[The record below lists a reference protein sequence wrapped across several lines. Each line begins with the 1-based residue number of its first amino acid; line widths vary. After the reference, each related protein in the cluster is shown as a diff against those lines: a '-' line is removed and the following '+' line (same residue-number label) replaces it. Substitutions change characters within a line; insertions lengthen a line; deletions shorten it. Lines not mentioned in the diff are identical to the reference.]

1 MGVADIVLV
10 RTQVIE
16 KLLAG
21 PDSNRYVDLLGENSD
36 FEEIDELTDS
46 ILIIDGVV
54 VNDIIGTP
62 GHPYRTFFMF
72 PSPALVNGDFV
83 PPHTGAH
90 GDVQVSIGGVFD
102 FSEVAKSRD
111 EILSMR
117 KHATLYGG
125 PSRYHYIED
134 NVVFHAGETAKV
146 WYPQYTKTALCQSPE
161 AYTDIL
167 IYGAVQFAHKYDM
180 DSEFFKKYYGLF
192 MTCRQMIKGG
202 VEIIPAQEILE
213 ASMRKAA

>member
-1 MGVADIVLV
+1 MVADLVLV

-21 PDSNRYVDLLGENSD
+21 PDGARYSDALGENSD
-36 FEEIDELTDS
+36 FENVDELSDN

-54 VNDIIGTP
+54 VNDIISTP
-62 GHPYRTFFMF
+62 GHPYRPFFMF
-72 PSPALVNGDFV
+72 PSPVLSHGDFV
-83 PPHTGAH
+83 PATTGGY
-90 GDVQVSIGGVFD
+90 GDVQVSLSGVFD
-102 FSEVAKSRD
+102 YAIPAKSRD
-111 EILSMR
+111 EILAMR
-117 KHATLYGG
+117 KSPALYGG
-125 PSRYHYIED
+125 PSRYYYLEDGVIYITGD
-134 NVVFHAGETAKV
+134 TAKV

-202 VEIIPAQEILE
+202 VEIIPAQEVLE
-213 ASMRKAA
+213 ASMRKVA